1 MYSESSSI
9 KIFSCNS
16 NLELSEKI
24 CKELGVPLGVSQT
37 SQFSDGEIAVDIFET
52 VRGADTYI
60 IQSTSAPVNDH
71 LMELLIM
78 IDAFKRASAGR
89 INAVIPYYGYARQ
102 DRKMKARDPIT
113 SKLVADILTTAGAD
127 RVVCLDLHASQ
138 LQGYFNIPVDHMKA
152 TPILA
157 KHIKTNY
164 NLENAVIVSP
174 DIGGVRRARNF
185 GAILDLPIAI
195 IEKRRPKANV
205 SEVMNVIGDIEGKDA
220 ILVDDIIDT
229 AGSITKAAAA
239 LIELG
244 AKSVIA
250 CCTHSVLSG
259 PAIRRL
265 EESVIEKLII
275 TDSIKLPEEKIFSKI
290 EIVSVA
296 PLLAEAITRIHG
308 NKSVSTLFD

>member
-9 KIFSCNS
+9 KVFACNS
-16 NLELSEKI
+16 NLELAEKI
-24 CKELGVPLGVSQT
+24 CKELGVPIGVSQT
-37 SQFSDGEIAVDIFET
+37 SKFSDGEIAVDIFET

-60 IQSTSAPVNDH
+60 VQSTSEPVNDH
-71 LMELLIM
+71 LMELLIT

-157 KHIKTNY
+157 RHIKEHY
-164 NLENAVIVSP
+164 NIENAVVVSP

-250 CCTHSVLSG
+250 CCTHPVLSG
-259 PAIRRL
+259 PAIERL
-265 EESVIEKLII
+265 EESVIEKLIV
-275 TDSIKLPEEKIFSKI
+275 TDSIKLPQEKIIDKI